1 MSLILKALKKAR
13 GDPSVRAPLGR
24 ASYGRGWAGQSGR
37 PWRLLITAVAVVA
50 LVFFTMRLPGTLLG
64 REPVTER
71 SPLTPPTRPIQSEA
85 ASPIASP
92 DVASTSA
99 KGVAASPRRIGPAV
113 ESARKLP
120 PPTPLGVV
128 DTPRPK
134 PTGPEIQ
141 AEAMVKPSF
150 DTERPGAGRIEGQPH
165 PPLQK
170 ENEKSPAVN
179 PVMEGKD
186 RYYFNMGLFYQEQQ
200 EYRRAFEA
208 YQELVRLNP
217 FHAEAYNN
225 LGVLYKE
232 IGDLGKAVEHYRKA
246 LAIDPKY
253 VKAYNNLG
261 VALITQGKLEQAVAQ
276 FERALLLNPKNLE
289 SYTNL
294 GVIYRRQQRIPEALR
309 AFESALSI
317 DADHAETHYNLAL
330 LMEAKGRITKA
341 VHHYRRFL
349 ASAGSDHG
357 SAVSSAIARIR
368 HLTRRTRSTAPP
380 DSLRP

>member
-1 MSLILKALKKAR
+1 MEVVKQPRPAR
-13 GDPSVRAPLGR
+13 PEPMGAPVQEPAPTVKRPRDNGRSVPAR
-24 ASYGRGWAGQSGR
+24 
-37 PWRLLITAVAVVA
+37 
-50 LVFFTMRLPGTLLG
+50 
-64 REPVTER
+64 
-71 SPLTPPTRPIQSEA
+71 
-85 ASPIASP
+85 
-92 DVASTSA
+92 
-99 KGVAASPRRIGPAV
+99 AV
-113 ESARKLP
+113 EA
-120 PPTPLGVV
+120 
-128 DTPRPK
+128 
-134 PTGPEIQ
+134 
-141 AEAMVKPSF
+141 
-150 DTERPGAGRIEGQPH
+150 H
-165 PPLQK
+165 PPSSLEK
-170 ENEKSPAVN
+170 EAPIEPAIK
-179 PVMEGKD
+179 PVVKGKD
-186 RYYFNMGLFYQEQQ
+186 RYYFNMGLFYQRQQ
-200 EYRRAFEA
+200 EYGRAFEA

-232 IGDLGKAVEHYRKA
+232 IGDLEQAVKQYRKA

-261 VALITQGKLEQAVAQ
+261 VTLIRQGKLEEAAAQ
-276 FERALLLNPKNLE
+276 FERALLLNPKNVE

-330 LMEAKGRITKA
+330 LMEAQGRITKA

-368 HLTRRTRSTAPP
+368 HLTKGTAGSTTPSK
-380 DSLRP
+380 SLDP